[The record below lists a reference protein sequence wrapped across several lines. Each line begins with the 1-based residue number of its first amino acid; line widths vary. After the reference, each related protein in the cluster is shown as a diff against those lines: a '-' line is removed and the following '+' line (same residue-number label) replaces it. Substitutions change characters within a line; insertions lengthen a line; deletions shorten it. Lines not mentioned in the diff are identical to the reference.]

1 MMHNDITNENNIDI
15 SIWGRELELE
25 VIYDCFEDES
35 ILPEQEEALSEFL
48 SHPKLLED
56 AKPVLENY
64 IHKTKPENADV
75 EEIIN
80 FFKFVRPRS
89 LFIKRPRNCEHIIA
103 LLCDYKYDLDNG
115 IAIVFKNEQLK
126 EIGEQDIIL

>member
-1 MMHNDITNENNIDI
+1 MNNENNIDI
-15 SIWGRELELE
+15 FVWGREFRLE
-25 VIYDCFEDES
+25 VIYDCFSDES

-48 SHPKLLED
+48 SHPNLLDD
-56 AKPVLENY
+56 AKPALENY
-64 IHKTKPENADV
+64 IHKTKPETSDV
-75 EEIIN
+75 EEINN

-89 LFIKRPRNCEHIIA
+89 IYVKRPRNCEHIIA